1 MEAGSLSGSIALYN
15 RAVSICAK
23 PPLNSGSRAAAPRS
37 AALVFIFITV
47 VLDTIA
53 FGIIIPVLP
62 KLVEQFAGGDTAH
75 AAEVYGLFGVAWG
88 LAHFLAAP
96 VHGAL
101 SDRFG
106 RRPLILL
113 SCVGLGLDYVL
124 MALAPSLV
132 WLFLGRVLSGMTA
145 ASFTV
150 AGAYIADVTP
160 PEKRAGAYGLY
171 GAAWGL
177 GFILGPAIGGLLG
190 DGDPRLPF
198 WVAAGMAFVNTVY
211 GLFVLPESLPPQR
224 RTAFR
229 WRKANA
235 LGSLELLRSHHEL
248 FGLAG
253 AGALHYLAHNVM
265 PSVFVLYAG
274 YRYGWGVGTV
284 GLALAVVGALSIAV
298 QGGLIKPVVARFG
311 ERRTMIAGFLFGA
324 AGYLL
329 CGMAE
334 NALWFWTAL
343 IVFEFIGFAPSA
355 LLSLMS
361 QRVGADEQGRLQ
373 GANTGL
379 MGIMG
384 VVGPGL
390 FAYAFAFG
398 IEQDRGWTLPG
409 IPFFIAAALTFLAA
423 FAAWQATRQRV
434 ATQVVR

>member
-1 MEAGSLSGSIALYN
+1 MASLPQATG
-15 RAVSICAK
+15 
-23 PPLNSGSRAAAPRS
+23 PRP

-75 AAEVYGLFGVAWG
+75 AAQVYGLFGVAWG
-88 LAHFLAAP
+88 LMHFFSAP
-96 VHGAL
+96 IHGAL

-132 WLFLGRVLSGMTA
+132 WLFVGRVLSGMTA

-150 AGAYIADVTP
+150 CGAYIADVTQ
-160 PEKRAGAYGLY
+160 PEDRARAYGLY

-198 WVAAGMAFVNTVY
+198 WVASGMAFVNTVY
-211 GLFVLPESLPPQR
+211 GAFVLPESLPIEKRVP
-224 RTAFR
+224 FE
-229 WRKANA
+229 WRKANP
-235 LGSLELLRSHHEL
+235 LGSLELLRSHREL

-253 AGALHYLAHNVM
+253 ASALHYLAHTVM

-284 GLALAVVGALSIAV
+284 GIALAVVGALSIGV
-298 QGGLIKPVVARFG
+298 QAGLIKPMVARFG
-311 ERRTMIAGFLFGA
+311 ERRTMVAGFLFGA
-324 AGYLL
+324 LGYAL
-329 CGMAE
+329 CGLAGT
-334 NALWFWTAL
+334 ALWFWVAL
-343 IVFEFIGFAPSA
+343 VVFEFIGLAPA
-355 LLSLMS
+355 TLLSLMS
-361 QRVGADEQGRLQ
+361 QRVGVEEQGRLQ

-379 MGIMG
+379 MGITG
-384 VVGPGL
+384 VIGPGL

-398 IEQDRGWTLPG
+398 IHEERSWTLPG
-409 IPFFIAAALTFLAA
+409 TPFFIAALLTVLAA
-423 FAAWQATRQRV
+423 WAAWRATRPELKKW
-434 ATQVVR
+434 AA

>member
-1 MEAGSLSGSIALYN
+1 MSLFPKSAG
-15 RAVSICAK
+15 
-23 PPLNSGSRAAAPRS
+23 PRP

-88 LAHFLAAP
+88 LAHFIGAP
-96 VHGAL
+96 IHGAL

-132 WLFLGRVLSGMTA
+132 WLFVGRVLSGMTA

-160 PEKRAGAYGLY
+160 PEKRASAFGLY

-190 DGDPRLPF
+190 DGNPRLPF
-198 WVAAGMAFVNTVY
+198 WVAAGMAFANTVY
-211 GLFVLPESLPPQR
+211 GVFMLPESLPPER
-224 RTAFR
+224 RVPFE
-229 WRKANA
+229 WRKANP
-235 LGSLELLRSHHEL
+235 LGSLQLLRSHREL

-253 AGALHYLAHNVM
+253 ASALHYLGHNVM

-274 YRYGWGVGTV
+274 YRYGWGIGTV
-284 GLALAVVGALSIAV
+284 GLALAVVGALSIGV
-298 QGGLIKPVVARFG
+298 QAGLIKPVVARLG
-311 ERRTMIAGFLFGA
+311 ERRTMVVGFIFGA
-324 AGYLL
+324 VGYAL
-329 CGMAE
+329 CGLAE
-334 NALWFWTAL
+334 TALWFWVAL
-343 IVFEFIGFAPSA
+343 VVFELIGLAPSS
-355 LLSLMS
+355 LMSLMS
-361 QRVGADEQGRLQ
+361 QRVSAEEQGRLQ

-384 VVGPGL
+384 VIGPGL

-398 IEQDRGWTLPG
+398 IGEERSWTLPG
-409 IPFFIAAALTFLAA
+409 LPFFVAAALTALAA
-423 FAAWQATRQRV
+423 WAAWRATGSRRT
-434 ATQVVR
+434 AS

>member
-1 MEAGSLSGSIALYN
+1 MVSLPQAAG
-15 RAVSICAK
+15 
-23 PPLNSGSRAAAPRS
+23 PRP

-75 AAEVYGLFGVAWG
+75 AAQVYGLFGVVWG
-88 LAHFLAAP
+88 LMNFFAAP
-96 VHGAL
+96 IHGAL

-124 MALAPSLV
+124 MAWAPSLA
-132 WLFLGRVLSGMTA
+132 WLFVGRVLSGMTA

-160 PEKRAGAYGLY
+160 PEKRASAYGLY

-190 DGDPRLPF
+190 SGDPRLPF
-198 WVAAGMAFVNTVY
+198 WVAAGMAFANTVY
-211 GLFVLPESLPPQR
+211 GVLVLPESLPHDKRVP
-224 RTAFR
+224 FE
-229 WRKANA
+229 WRKANP
-235 LGSLELLRSHHEL
+235 LGSLELLRSHREL

-253 AGALHYLAHNVM
+253 ASALHSLAHNVM

-284 GLALAVVGALSIAV
+284 GIALALVGALSIGV
-298 QGGLIKPVVARFG
+298 QAGLIKPVVARLG
-311 ERRTMIAGFLFGA
+311 ERRTMVVGFLFGA
-324 AGYLL
+324 AGYAL
-329 CGMAE
+329 CGLAQT
-334 NALWFWTAL
+334 ALWFWVAL
-343 IVFEFIGFAPSA
+343 VVFELIGLAPST

-373 GANTGL
+373 GANTGI

-384 VVGPGL
+384 VIGPGL

-398 IEQDRGWTLPG
+398 IGQHRSWATPG
-409 IPFFIAAALTFLAA
+409 VPFFIAAMLTVLAA
-423 FAAWQATRQRV
+423 WAAGRATRPVRAVV
-434 ATQVVR
+434 A